1 MSVGLSSSCC
11 LTALDCRIVALLANM
26 IVLSPYA
33 TQDLATMARHHAVY
47 DHVGL
52 AELAEQTT
60 TSTFIGLPIVVRIIF

>member
-1 MSVGLSSSCC
+1 MC
-11 LTALDCRIVALLANM
+11 AIDCRIVAVLANM

-33 TQDLATMARHHAVY
+33 TQDLPIMVRHHAAY

-60 TSTFIGLPIVVRIIF
+60 TETG